1 MKSKLA
7 VLASGALVA
16 GLVSACGGGGNGG
29 TTTPTPPPAS
39 NNLALDTAE
48 VLALARDS
56 SESTSPL
63 PVNAGALTLTDTSDT
78 SVPISV
84 AAPM

>member
-16 GLVSACGGGGNGG
+16 GLVSACGGGGSGG
-29 TTTPTPPPAS
+29 TTTPTPPPSS
-39 NNLALDTAE
+39 NNLALDTAG
-48 VLALARDS
+48 VLALAVER

-63 PVNAGALTLTDTSDT
+63 AVNAGALTLTDTSD
-78 SVPISV
+78 SSEPINV
-84 AAPM
+84 APM